1 MSKSMLINSNS
12 FSSSELEQA
21 VKEIQSG
28 GVVMIPTDTL
38 YGLAVDPRNRNAI
51 ERLFMVKGRTAANA
65 VAMICADLEQVEREF
80 GSLSDLAKELSR
92 LFWPGPL
99 TMVIDGNN
107 LMKKNGVS
115 LDGSVG
121 VRVPSHPVARA
132 LANAVGHPIT
142 ATSANRSGERA
153 PQAVT
158 EASKTILESVG
169 LILDAGELIG
179 GLPSTIVDVRTKPVR
194 LVRVGA
200 IPWKD
205 VLNSVN

>member
-1 MSKSMLINSNS
+1 MLINSNS

-80 GSLSDLAKELSR
+80 GLLSDLAKEVSR

-107 LMKKNGVS
+107 LMKNNGIS

-132 LANAVGHPIT
+132 LAHAVGHPIT

>member
-1 MSKSMLINSNS
+1 MSKLMLINSNS

-51 ERLFMVKGRTAANA
+51 ERLFTVKGRAPSNA

-80 GSLSDLAKELSR
+80 GLLSDLAKELSR

-107 LMKKNGVS
+107 LMKKNGIS

-132 LANAVGHPIT
+132 LAHAVGHPIT

>member
-80 GSLSDLAKELSR
+80 GLLSDLAKELSR

-107 LMKKNGVS
+107 LMKNNGIS

-132 LANAVGHPIT
+132 LAHAVGHPIT

>member
-1 MSKSMLINSNS
+1 MLINSNS

-51 ERLFMVKGRTAANA
+51 ERLFTVKGRAPSNA

-80 GSLSDLAKELSR
+80 GLLSDLAKELSR

-107 LMKKNGVS
+107 LMKKNGIS

-132 LANAVGHPIT
+132 LAHAVGHPIT

>member
-80 GSLSDLAKELSR
+80 GLLSDLAKELSR

-153 PQAVT
+153 PQAVQKHRKQ
-158 EASKTILESVG
+158 SWN
-169 LILDAGELIG
+169 
-179 GLPSTIVDVRTKPVR
+179 R
-194 LVRVGA
+194 LA
-200 IPWKD
+200 
-205 VLNSVN
+205 

>member
-1 MSKSMLINSNS
+1 MLINSNS

-51 ERLFMVKGRTAANA
+51 ERLFTVKGRAPSSA

-80 GSLSDLAKELSR
+80 GLLSDLAKEVSR

-107 LMKKNGVS
+107 LMKNNGIS

-132 LANAVGHPIT
+132 LAHAVGHPIT

-153 PQAVT
+153 PQAVA

>member
-1 MSKSMLINSNS
+1 MLINSNS

-51 ERLFMVKGRTAANA
+51 ERLFTVKGRAPSSA

-80 GSLSDLAKELSR
+80 GLLSDLAKELSR

-107 LMKKNGVS
+107 LMKNNGIS

-132 LANAVGHPIT
+132 LAHAVGHPIT

>member
-1 MSKSMLINSNS
+1 MLINSNS

-51 ERLFMVKGRTAANA
+51 ERLFTVKGRAPSSA

-80 GSLSDLAKELSR
+80 GLLSDLAKEVSR

-107 LMKKNGVS
+107 LMKKNGIS
-115 LDGSVG
+115 SDGSVG

-132 LANAVGHPIT
+132 LAHAVGHPIT

>member
-1 MSKSMLINSNS
+1 MLINSNS

-80 GSLSDLAKELSR
+80 GLLSDLAKELSR

-107 LMKKNGVS
+107 LMKQNGVS

>member
-1 MSKSMLINSNS
+1 MSKLMLINSNS

-51 ERLFMVKGRTAANA
+51 ERLFTVKGRAPSNA

-80 GSLSDLAKELSR
+80 GLLSDLAKELSR

-107 LMKKNGVS
+107 LMKKNGIS

-121 VRVPSHPVARA
+121 VRVPSHPVPRA
-132 LANAVGHPIT
+132 LAHAVGHPIT

>member
-1 MSKSMLINSNS
+1 MM
-12 FSSSELEQA
+12 F
-21 VKEIQSG
+21 
-28 GVVMIPTDTL
+28 PTDTL

-51 ERLFMVKGRTAANA
+51 ERLFTVKGRAPKNA

-80 GSLSDLAKELSR
+80 GLLSDLAKELSR

-107 LMKKNGVS
+107 LMKNNGIS

-132 LANAVGHPIT
+132 LAHAVGHPIT